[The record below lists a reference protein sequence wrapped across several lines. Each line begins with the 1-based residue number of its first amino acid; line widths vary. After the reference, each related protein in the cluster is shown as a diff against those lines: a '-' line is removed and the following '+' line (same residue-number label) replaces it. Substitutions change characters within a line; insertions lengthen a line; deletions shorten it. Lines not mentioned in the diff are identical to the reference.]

1 MHSIARRTDR
11 QNMSRRWVII
21 ALALATGVALELGI
35 HLVTGRR
42 EAWDHPL
49 YWTVGLPCAGL
60 AALAIGLMSRQTD
73 WLWAFLI
80 APGQVMTMMLRS
92 GEIGNL
98 WPLTLVLSSILSAP
112 FVAAAFVGSRLR
124 PSRWKQQ

>member
-1 MHSIARRTDR
+1 MA
-11 QNMSRRWVII
+11 RRWVII

-42 EAWDHPL
+42 EAWTTRW

-60 AALAIGLMSRQTD
+60 AALAIGLMSRQAD

-80 APGQVMTMMLRS
+80 APVR
-92 GEIGNL
+92 
-98 WPLTLVLSSILSAP
+98 
-112 FVAAAFVGSRLR
+112 
-124 PSRWKQQ
+124 